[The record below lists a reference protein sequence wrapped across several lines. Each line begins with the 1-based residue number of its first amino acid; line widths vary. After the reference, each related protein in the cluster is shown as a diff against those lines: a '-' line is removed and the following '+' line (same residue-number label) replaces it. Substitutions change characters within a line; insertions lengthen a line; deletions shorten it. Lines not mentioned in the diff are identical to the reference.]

1 MNSEEPI
8 VLVTGGNKGIGRATV
23 ERLASD
29 GAKVILTSRSLERA
43 SEVAESISAGNGFS
57 VIPMQLDQADPES
70 VTDLMRLIFSKFGKI
85 DGLVLNAGI
94 HNASRIGMISE
105 DALGNLWQ
113 TNAAG
118 VLRLIQSGVKL
129 LRKGS
134 NPSIVIMGSV
144 MSSSGVIGQSAYAMS
159 KAAISGLLVPA
170 SRELASLGIRVNM
183 IAPGYVD
190 TEMVNDLGA
199 NQREEVLRRTPL
211 GRFAFPEEIAALVAF
226 LLSSES
232 SFITGQEIRIDGG
245 LRD

>member
-1 MNSEEPI
+1 MNSEQPI

-43 SEVAESISAGNGFS
+43 SEVAESVSGGNGFS
-57 VIPMQLDQADPES
+57 VIPMQLDQSDPES
-70 VTDLMRLIFSKFGKI
+70 VSDLMRLIFSKFGKI

-94 HNASRIGMISE
+94 HTASRIGMISE
-105 DALGNLWQ
+105 DALENLWQ

-118 VLRLIQSGVKL
+118 VLRLIQSGIKL

-211 GRFAFPEEIAALVAF
+211 GRFAFPGEIAALVSF